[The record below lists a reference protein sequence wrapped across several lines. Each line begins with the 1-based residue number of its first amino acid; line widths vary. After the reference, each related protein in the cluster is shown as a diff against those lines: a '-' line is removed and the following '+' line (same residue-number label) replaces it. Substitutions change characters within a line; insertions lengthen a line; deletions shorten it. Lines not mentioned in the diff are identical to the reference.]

1 MKEWSDPIV
10 HTSFKVKFY
19 LDTNILSYLVD
30 KTFSGLNDCFSFLSA
45 TDLVELKSSR
55 YVIFEYVSIRKREH
69 YLRKIL
75 EKNTNPESGTVN
87 LSSLL
92 LYKEDLRSKDV
103 DFKSAMV
110 EITKKIMEEELDII
124 VNQFK
129 IDYEESD
136 VHSELWRPTFD
147 LHLISRI
154 TREDSLVTLS
164 SSYPLALKKEE
175 GIHILT
181 NDERF
186 VKAYTDND
194 LTSEIDGVFNK
205 YDIKRPELINIVEV
219 SCNDSTVNLTRREDD
234 FRCVGLMQQKVM
246 ECILKKNRTNF
257 IGKTI
262 SVPRKAPRNTI
273 CFQLPAS
280 TELKQ
285 NQYLVFIGKELDFIY
300 TSRVKIT
307 SYLDNMVPI
316 TFPFYSDEVKRLS
329 FLLHDI
335 DDEGQEINI
344 PQEIIEKLTESGN
357 WLFMHPDSYP
367 PNEV

>member
-1 MKEWSDPIV
+1 MKDWSDPIV
-10 HTSFKVKFY
+10 HTNFKVTFY

-30 KTFSGLNDCFSFLSA
+30 KTFSGLNDCFGFLSA
-45 TDLVELKSSR
+45 TQLVELKSSR

-75 EKNTNPESGTVN
+75 EKNTSPGSGTVN

-103 DFKSAMV
+103 DFKSAMI
-110 EITKKIMEEELDII
+110 EITKKIMEEELDMI

-147 LHLISRI
+147 LHLTSRI

-164 SSYPLALKKEE
+164 SSYPLALKKED

-194 LTSEIDGVFNK
+194 LLTEINGVFDK
-205 YDIKRPELINIVEV
+205 YDIKKPDLINIVDV
-219 SCNDSTVNLTRREDD
+219 SCNGSNVNLTRREDD
-234 FRCVGLMQQKVM
+234 HRCVGLMQEKVM
-246 ECILKKNRTNF
+246 ECILQKNTTNF

-262 SVPRKAPRNTI
+262 PVPKKAPANTV
-273 CFQLPAS
+273 CFELPAN
-280 TELKQ
+280 TELRE

-307 SYLDNMVPI
+307 SYLDNMVAI
-316 TFPFYSDEVKRLS
+316 T
-329 FLLHDI
+329 
-335 DDEGQEINI
+335 
-344 PQEIIEKLTESGN
+344 
-357 WLFMHPDSYP
+357 YP
-367 PNEV
+367 YTRP